1 MEGVSTKQPARMTL
15 PRPPAGSGGFASWSF
30 HCAYWG
36 AYIIFVGLFALR
48 VAPTPGRC
56 YRAPPLRLPLIP
68 DNFGGRIYRRTII
81 LCFFRPRE
89 RLFPSLT
96 RSWTRVT
103 GRANVFSTAIPLPSF
118 RSNPERERER
128 ERDSFPSF
136 LRSSI
141 GPGDDKTGGG
151 RGERSLSRVSHE
163 ARPRLMGTQFVAAAA
178 YRRVYEAA
186 ALFRF
191 YFGKNLAAYVTARI
205 YARRAVGSSSVR
217 PSFVSRLSLLPH
229 APFRSISLPISLLL
243 LLLSSCIVSTRGGR
257 CERGLMGA
265 QVRRAL
271 TAVDKHKHRQ
281 TSSR

>member
-81 LCFFRPRE
+81 LCFFSSARTIVPLSNQILDTGHGARQ
-89 RLFPSLT
+89 RLLHRDSSSF
-96 RSWTRVT
+96 
-103 GRANVFSTAIPLPSF
+103 FSIES
-118 RSNPERERER
+118 RERER

-151 RGERSLSRVSHE
+151 RGERSLSRISHE